1 MLTIFSGP
9 VPTPFIMMCLI
20 GNSRKEPGDKRII
33 SVSLGSFHLSFGRVS
48 TFLMSNK
55 LYREGLE
62 LFQRIKTSRS
72 LKIKIYIFI
81 ESLVKFV

>member
-1 MLTIFSGP
+1 M
-9 VPTPFIMMCLI
+9 
-20 GNSRKEPGDKRII
+20 
-33 SVSLGSFHLSFGRVS
+33 SFGRVS